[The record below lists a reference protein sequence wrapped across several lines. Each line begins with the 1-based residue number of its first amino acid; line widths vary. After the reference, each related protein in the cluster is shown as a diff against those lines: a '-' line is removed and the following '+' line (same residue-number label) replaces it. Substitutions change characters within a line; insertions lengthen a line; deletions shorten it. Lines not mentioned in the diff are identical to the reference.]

1 MIPAGTFS
9 GTTSPAG
16 RAMIEGNG
24 FEQLEERIG
33 QAIGRIRELQ
43 SERDALRA
51 RVATL
56 EQEQRELEAQVRQTR
71 AESIPR
77 TEYEEKKR
85 AIEQRVESLLK
96 RFGELDALRD
106 ATTAE
111 PAQAREQA
119 AD

>member
-1 MIPAGTFS
+1 MIPAGKFPEA
-9 GTTSPAG
+9 TSPAG

-33 QAIGRIRELQ
+33 QAISRIRELQ

-56 EQEQRELEAQVRQTR
+56 EQEQQELEEQIRQVR

-77 TEYEEKKR
+77 NEYEEKKR

-96 RFGELDALRD
+96 RFGELDSLKD
-106 ATTAE
+106 ATTVE
-111 PAQAREQA
+111 PVQAREQA